1 MEPVVIINGIMSI
14 VMVLFGWL
22 LRVGYDSIK
31 RLQNDMSEMERRASE
46 TYVRRDDYRDDIA
59 EMKSMLRQLFELVN
73 SKQDR

>member
-1 MEPVVIINGIMSI
+1 MEPSLIINIIMSF
-14 VMVLFGWL
+14 VLMGMGWIM
-22 LRVGYDSIK
+22 RIIWDSIK
-31 RLQNDMSEMERRASE
+31 RLQKDMSDMERHTSE